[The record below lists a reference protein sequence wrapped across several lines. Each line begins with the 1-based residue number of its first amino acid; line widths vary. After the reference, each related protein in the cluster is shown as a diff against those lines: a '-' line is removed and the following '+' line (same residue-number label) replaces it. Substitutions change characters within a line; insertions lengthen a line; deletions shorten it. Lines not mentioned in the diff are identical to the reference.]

1 MFDNPMIFA
10 NNPLDR
16 AGHKRGQAAWTEA
29 QRLSPDA
36 LFVPFWHLNPL
47 IFPPLPSEAGR
58 DVGWLP
64 AGAFGP
70 LLASNPII
78 IFLGLNRRNKPLFAV
93 DVSQLADPEQM
104 GPFAGMGGFYDLREL
119 AAAGEVSP
127 GDLSILA
134 QAKAMI
140 DWHLRHGFCAQ
151 CGVATTAAEAG
162 YKRVCEGCGAE
173 HFPRTDPVVIMLAT
187 HGETCLIG
195 RQPGWPDRMYSAL
208 AGFVEPGET
217 IEAAVARELQE
228 EAGIE
233 VGRVSY
239 IQTQPWPFPASLMIG
254 CVAEAVTTEIV
265 IDQFEL
271 QDARWVTRD
280 EVRAAFAGAG
290 DFAVPP
296 SLAIAHHLMHYFAE
310 GKI

>member
-1 MFDNPMIFA
+1 MSDTPMMFA
-10 NNPLDR
+10 SNPLDR
-16 AGHKRGQAAWTEA
+16 AGHKRGDATWVEA
-29 QRLSPDA
+29 QRRSGDA
-36 LFVPFWHLNPL
+36 LFVPFWHLQPL
-47 IFPPLPSEAGR
+47 ILPPLPSEDGR

-64 AGAFGP
+64 AAAFGP
-70 LLASNPII
+70 ILAADPII

-93 DVSQLADPEQM
+93 DISALSDPEQS

-119 AAAGEVSP
+119 AAAGEVSS

-140 DWHLRHGFCAQ
+140 DWHLRHGYCSQ
-151 CGVATTAAEAG
+151 CGSPSVAAEAG
-162 YKRVCEGCGAE
+162 YKRVCGGCGAE

-187 HGETCLIG
+187 HGDTCLIG
-195 RQPGWPDRMYSAL
+195 RQPGWPERMYSAL

-233 VGRVSY
+233 VGRVRY
-239 IQTQPWPFPASLMIG
+239 IQTQPWPFPASLMMG
-254 CVAEAVTTEIV
+254 CVAEATTTDIV

-271 QDARWVTRD
+271 EDARWVSRAD
-280 EVRAAFAGAG
+280 LQAAFAGQG

-296 SLAIAHHLMHYFAE
+296 ALAIAHHLMRYFADN
-310 GKI
+310 KA